1 MGEVIVENGKVLRV
15 NFVCAT
21 AVHSQLFSFADL
33 FFNDDLPDFQFVFY
47 PIDDP
52 KY

>member
-1 MGEVIVENGKVLRV
+1 MGEVIEENGKMLKV

-33 FFNDDLPDFQFVFY
+33 FNNKSTEGFK
-47 PIDDP
+47 I
-52 KY
+52 